1 MLQQPLRLVGPLR
14 TTLARWL
21 YIAVALGATSGCAS
35 LIAGAASETISAAI
49 LNQSNPNLVADAA
62 PAYLLLIAGL
72 IHESPDDSDLLAAG
86 AQLFAVYGVLF
97 ADRNGDGAELTAQAR
112 SYGERAIC
120 LAHEPACGWADMDY
134 DTYVQ
139 ALDSLSK
146 RQVPELFGYA
156 VGWLSHLRSTSDSW
170 GTVADLPRVEAAL
183 NRLLALDETYQSG
196 GVHVYLGTLNSLR
209 PPALGGQPEVA
220 RSHFER
226 AIELSDGKDLAAKV
240 EFARSYGRLLYDREL
255 HDRLLTEVIEAPVE
269 ADGFTLFNVLAKQE
283 AEELLASAD
292 DYF

>member
-1 MLQQPLRLVGPLR
+1 MMWEPRRSANSVR
-14 TTLARWL
+14 AVWARWL
-21 YIAVALGATSGCAS
+21 SVCVALGLSSGCAS

-49 LNQSNPNLVADAA
+49 LNQTNPNIVADGA
-62 PAYLLLIAGL
+62 PAYLLLIDGL
-72 IHESPDDSDLLAAG
+72 IHQSPDDSGLLAAG

-97 ADRNGDGAELTAQAR
+97 GDHNGDAAELTAKAR
-112 SYGERAIC
+112 RYGERAIC
-120 LAHEPACGWADMDY
+120 LAHDPACGWAELDY
-134 DTYVQ
+134 DAYVQ
-139 ALDSLSK
+139 ALERLKK

-156 VGWLSHLRSTSDSW
+156 VGWLSHLRATSDSW

-183 NRLLALDETYQSG
+183 NRLVALDEAYQG
-196 GVHVYLGTLNSLR
+196 GGAHIYLGTLNSLR

-220 RSHFER
+220 RGHFER
-226 AIELSDGKDLAAKV
+226 AIELSGGKDLSAKV

-269 ADGFTLFNVLAKQE
+269 ADGYTLFNVLAKQE